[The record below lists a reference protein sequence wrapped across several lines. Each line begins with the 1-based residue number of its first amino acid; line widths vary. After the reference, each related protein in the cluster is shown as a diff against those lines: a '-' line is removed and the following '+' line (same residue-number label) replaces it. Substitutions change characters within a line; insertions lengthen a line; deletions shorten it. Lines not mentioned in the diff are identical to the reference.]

1 MLVLRDKSSL
11 SKMIIENY
19 LELLQHPVSDVSGLM
34 REPKIQL
41 YLEFLVYATL
51 TRRDIFS

>member
-1 MLVLRDKSSL
+1 M
-11 SKMIIENY
+11 
-19 LELLQHPVSDVSGLM
+19 SDVSGLM

-51 TRRDIFS
+51 TRLEIFSHNNLLGWYYNSYFMDEQTEAQ